1 MYLMWKNFDK
11 LQRSF
16 LLAIQEEGRV
26 TLYELLFVDFEDLEV
41 KEIEMKSE
49 WRENE
54 MTSRFD
60 NFSPREEFY
69 FERFL
74 PD

>member
-1 MYLMWKNFDK
+1 M
-11 LQRSF
+11 
-16 LLAIQEEGRV
+16 EEGRV
-26 TLYELLFVDFEDLEV
+26 TLYELLFVDFEDPEV

-49 WRENE
+49 CRENE